1 MSDENKLFTIKLTED
16 EVDQCVHAINKLCEA
31 FIKDGCSIDD
41 AGIQSYLDTA
51 RKLNSVFT
59 RPTTNTD
66 RFAMGTPSVDYAGE
80 NKEGD
85 CEPSHWRCK
94 QSF

>member
-16 EVDQCVHAINKLCEA
+16 EVDQCVHAINELCEV
-31 FIKDGCSIDD
+31 FIKDGYSIDD

-59 RPTTNTD
+59 RPTTDTD
-66 RFAMGTPSVDYAGE
+66 RFAMGTPSVDHAGE

-85 CEPSHWRCK
+85 S
-94 QSF
+94 